1 MAIPSKSMVER
12 SNRIEGLE
20 DEVEELEEVVDEL
33 EKELV
38 EKTAHPLELFF
49 DLVFVFAITQVVSLI
64 VHDLT
69 AAGVLRGA
77 LLLALMWWAWT
88 NWTWTSNVVDLEP
101 RIVRVAV
108 LASMLGVFGMAFAVP
123 TAFEGDGLWLALGY
137 LWVRLIAAAV
147 IIHRMRHDPAELRAI
162 LLYLPISLAATVVV
176 VIGGAVGGEA
186 LQWIWLG
193 AFCIELVAAISSG
206 RADWTIDAG
215 HFAER
220 HGLIL
225 IIALGEAII
234 AVGIA
239 LEGTS
244 IDTSLALLLAVGL
257 AGVCALW
264 WAYFDR
270 LQEVMESALR
280 LADEHETGLIARDV
294 YSLLH
299 YPMIAGI
306 VFYAVAL
313 EEAFLH
319 PNDPMEGVV
328 AVLFVVALGLYLLAQ
343 AVAVWRCW
351 RTYLYERVIGV
362 AVIAVLVAAWDG
374 AAKDVVLVSTI
385 VLIATMSAEYL
396 RFRARIRGE
405 VPDPQTQNA

>member
-1 MAIPSKSMVER
+1 MVER
-12 SNRIEGLE
+12 SDDIEGLE
-20 DEVEELEEVVDEL
+20 HEVEELEEAIDEL
-33 EKELV
+33 EQEPV

-69 AAGVLRGA
+69 TAGVLRGA

-88 NWTWTSNVVDLEP
+88 NWTWTSNFVDLEP

-108 LASMLGVFGMAFAVP
+108 LVSMLGVFAMAFAVP
-123 TAFEGDGLWLALGY
+123 TAFEGDGLWVALGY
-137 LWVRLIAAAV
+137 LWVRLVPAAV
-147 IIHRMRHDPAELRAI
+147 MIHGMRHDPAQLRAVAK
-162 LLYLPISLAATVVV
+162 YLPISLAATAVV

-186 LQWIWLG
+186 LQWFWVG
-193 AFCIELVAAISSG
+193 AFCIELVAAASSG
-206 RADWTIDAG
+206 QADWRIDAG

-225 IIALGEAII
+225 IIALGEGII
-234 AVGIA
+234 AVGVA
-239 LEGTS
+239 LEGVS
-244 IDTSLALLLAVGL
+244 IDTSLAVQLGVGL
-257 AGVCALW
+257 ASVGALW

-270 LQEVMESALR
+270 LEGVLESALR
-280 LADEHETGLIARDV
+280 LADEHETGHIARDV

-299 YPMIAGI
+299 YPMIVGI

-319 PNDPMEGVV
+319 PDDPMEGVV
-328 AVLFVVALGLYLLAQ
+328 VVLFVVALGLYLLAQ
-343 AVAVWRCW
+343 AVSVWRCW
-351 RTYLYERVIGV
+351 GTFLYERVIGV
-362 AVIAVLVAAWDG
+362 AVIAALVAAWDG

-385 VLIATMSAEYL
+385 VLIATMSAEYW
-396 RFRARIRGE
+396 RFRARIRGD
-405 VPDPQTQNA
+405 VPDPQVQQA

>member
-1 MAIPSKSMVER
+1 MVDR
-12 SNRIEGLE
+12 SDRIEGLE
-20 DEVEELEEVVDEL
+20 DEVEELKEEL
-33 EKELV
+33 EKA
-38 EKTAHPLELFF
+38 AHPLELFF
-49 DLVFVFAITQVVSLI
+49 DLVFVFALTQVVSLI

-69 AAGVLRGA
+69 AGGVLRGA

-88 NWTWTSNVVDLEP
+88 NWTWTTNVVDLEP
-101 RIVRVAV
+101 RITRVAV

-147 IIHRMRHDPAELRAI
+147 FVHASRHDPTELRAV
-162 LLYLPISLAATVVV
+162 LKYLPLSLAATGVVV
-176 VIGGAVGGEA
+176 VGGAVGGEA
-186 LQWIWLG
+186 LQWIWVAAL
-193 AFCIELVAAISSG
+193 CIELLAAASSG
-206 RADWTIDAG
+206 QADWKIDAG

-225 IIALGEAII
+225 IIALGEGII

-239 LEGTS
+239 LNGVS
-244 IDTSLALLLAVGL
+244 IDPSLSIQLAVGL

-270 LQEVMESALR
+270 LQEVIESALR
-280 LADEHETGLIARDV
+280 LADEHETGRLARDV

-319 PNDPMEGVV
+319 PDDPMEGVV
-328 AVLFVVALGLYLLAQ
+328 AVLFVVASALYLLAQ
-343 AVAVWRCW
+343 AVAAWRCW
-351 RTYLYERVIGV
+351 GTYLYERVIGV
-362 AVIAVLVAAWDG
+362 AVIAGLVAAWDG
-374 AAKDVVLVSTI
+374 AAKDIVLASTI
-385 VLIATMSAEYL
+385 VLIATMTAEYF
-396 RFRARIRGE
+396 RFRARIRGD
-405 VPDPQTQNA
+405 VPDDQP